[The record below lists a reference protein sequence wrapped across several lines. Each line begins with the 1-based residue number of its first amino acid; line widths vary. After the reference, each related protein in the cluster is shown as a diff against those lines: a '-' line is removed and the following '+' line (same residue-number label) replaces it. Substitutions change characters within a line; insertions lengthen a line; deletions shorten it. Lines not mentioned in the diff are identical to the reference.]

1 MTTSIQIA
9 FALAVS
15 LALIAALMVL
25 TYAVLPFAAV
35 AILIARIGDRQ

>member
-25 TYAVLPFAAV
+25 TYAVLPFAA
-35 AILIARIGDRQ
+35 ATILIARIGDRQ